1 MAKPV
6 LYGPKIST
14 YVRTARLTLSEKG
27 VDYGLEEI
35 NIFAGAHKEP
45 AHLERHP
52 FGKVPALEHEGF
64 VLYETCAIQRYID
77 EAFRGPRLQP
87 GEPRGRA
94 RMTQAI
100 SLIDSYAYRP
110 IVQGIVIPRFLAMRD
125 GTKPDEA
132 GIEAAIPEAR
142 QALEALE
149 ALIAGEFIAG
159 KELSLADLHLVPI
172 YDYFRQTPEGESLLS
187 GAPKLGR
194 WWATLSRR
202 ESVEATAPSLG

>member
-14 YVRTARLTLSEKG
+14 YVRAVRLTLSEKD
-27 VDYGLEEI
+27 VAYDLEEVD
-35 NIFAGAHKEP
+35 IFAGDHKSP
-45 AHLERHP
+45 AHLERQP

-100 SLIDSYAYRP
+100 SVIDSYVYRP
-110 IVQGIVIPRFLAMRD
+110 IVKGVVIPRFVAMRE
-125 GTKPDEA
+125 GSTPDQA
-132 GIEAAIPEAR
+132 AIDAAIPEAR

-149 ALIAGEFIAG
+149 ALFLGEFLAG
-159 KELSLADLHLVPI
+159 KQLSLADLHLVPI

-187 GAPKLGR
+187 GAPRLSR

-202 ESVEATAPSLG
+202 DSVEATAPVLG

>member
-14 YVRTARLTLSEKG
+14 YVRAARLTLTEKD
-27 VDYGLEEI
+27 VDYDLAEVD
-35 NIFAGAHKEP
+35 IFAGAHKEA
-45 AHLERHP
+45 AHLARHP

-64 VLYETCAIQRYID
+64 VLYETCAIQRYVD

-100 SLIDSYAYRP
+100 SLIDSYAYPP
-110 IVQGIVIPRFLAMRD
+110 IVERIVIPRFVAMRD
-125 GTKPDEA
+125 GSKPDEA
-132 GIEAAIPEAR
+132 GIEAAIPQAR
-142 QALEALE
+142 QAIDALE
-149 ALIAGEFIAG
+149 ALIAGEFMAG
-159 KELSLADLHLVPI
+159 KSLSLADLHLVPV

-187 GAPKLGR
+187 GAPKLSR
-194 WWATLSRR
+194 WWATMSRR

>member
-1 MAKPV
+1 MANPV

-14 YVRTARLTLSEKG
+14 YVRSARLTLSEKD
-27 VDYGLEEI
+27 VDYDLEEVD
-35 NIFAGAHKEP
+35 IFAGAHKAP
-45 AHLERHP
+45 AYLARQP

-100 SLIDSYAYRP
+100 SLIDCYAYRP
-110 IVQGIVIPRFLAMRD
+110 IVQGIVIPRFVAMRE
-125 GTKPDEA
+125 GSTPDEA
-132 GIEAAIPEAR
+132 GLEAALPGAR
-142 QALEALE
+142 QAIEALE
-149 ALIAGEFIAG
+149 ALLAGEFIAG

-187 GAPKLGR
+187 AAPKLGR
-194 WWATLSRR
+194 WWATVSRR

>member
-6 LYGPKIST
+6 LFGPKIST
-14 YVRTARLTLSEKG
+14 YVRTARLTLSEKD
-27 VDYGLEEI
+27 VDYDLTEVDM
-35 NIFAGAHKEP
+35 FAGAHKQES
-45 AHLERHP
+45 HLKRHP

-64 VLYETCAIQRYID
+64 ILYETCAIQRYVD

-100 SLIDSYAYRP
+100 SLIDSYAYPP
-110 IVQGIVIPRFLAMRD
+110 IVERIVIPRFVAMRD
-125 GTKPDEA
+125 GSKPDEA
-132 GIEAAIPEAR
+132 GIEAAIPQAR
-142 QALEALE
+142 QAIDALE
-149 ALIAGEFIAG
+149 ALIAGEFMAG
-159 KELSLADLHLVPI
+159 KSLSLADLHLVPV

-187 GAPKLGR
+187 GAPKLSR
-194 WWATLSRR
+194 WWATMSRR